1 MGFTIENFG
10 QTSYR
15 VSEIPTFMEIGE
27 AEDFLKDFIDG
38 AGEKFAGRNKVVIDK
53 LIMRSCKSAVKGG
66 RQAFGRRSS
75 SPYKRPEKMYQ
86 SFQLSSRQPYI
97 HKTVQI
103 RN

>member
-38 AGEKFAGRNKVVIDK
+38 AGENSPAATK
-53 LIMRSCKSAVKGG
+53 LS
-66 RQAFGRRSS
+66 
-75 SPYKRPEKMYQ
+75 
-86 SFQLSSRQPYI
+86 
-97 HKTVQI
+97 
-103 RN
+103 